1 MAERLLARQP
11 LQASLLD
18 RLRDEQPE
26 QRRDVN
32 QGGHTIE
39 QTKQHVLRDLAWL
52 LNTVNLEAGVSLQRY
67 PQVQRSSVNYGVAAL
82 AGKRLS
88 DIEWHTL
95 ERAVQ
100 SAILRFEPRILPHSL
115 QVRCLTEAGDL
126 QQHNVIAL
134 LIKAQLWAQPYPREL
149 LVRTEID
156 LETSQI
162 VLQEL
167 HQAPEVDV
175 VIDS

>member
-1 MAERLLARQP
+1 M
-11 LQASLLD
+11 
-18 RLRDEQPE
+18 
-26 QRRDVN
+26 
-32 QGGHTIE
+32 
-39 QTKQHVLRDLAWL
+39 
-52 LNTVNLEAGVSLQRY
+52 
-67 PQVQRSSVNYGVAAL
+67 
-82 AGKRLS
+82 
-88 DIEWHTL
+88 
-95 ERAVQ
+95 
-100 SAILRFEPRILPHSL
+100 RFEPRILPHSL